1 MRKPQPQPSHL
12 HPFVYLAS
20 QSPRR
25 AQLLDQLGV
34 AHRPLLADPDEDAES
49 LEVEKAGELPLAYVE
64 RVTLLKLKAA
74 RQRLKRRGLPIA
86 PILCADTT
94 VAVGRRIFGKP
105 QDAGHAARMLRGL
118 SGRSHRVMTAV
129 AVSSGSQGSKS
140 LCLVNT
146 SHVSFAVLSEADIQS
161 YIQSGEPLGKAGA
174 YAIQGCIA
182 GFIEHIAGSHSGIM
196 GLPLFETATL
206 LRQAG
211 VDLGLGPSLSAS
223 SLKLKK

>member
-1 MRKPQPQPSHL
+1 MSKPQPL
-12 HPFVYLAS
+12 HTFIYLAS

-34 AHRPLLADPDEDAES
+34 AHRLLLAGDDEDTES
-49 LEVEKAGELPLAYVE
+49 LEAEQPGELPLAYVQ

-74 RQRLKRRGLPIA
+74 RQRLKRRGLPLA

-94 VAVGRRIFGKP
+94 VALGRRIFGKP
-105 QDAGHAARMLRGL
+105 QDADDAARMLRAL
-118 SGRSHRVMTAV
+118 SGRSHRVMTAL
-129 AVSSGSQGSKS
+129 AVSHGSKN

-146 SHVSFAVLSEADIQS
+146 SHVSFAALSEAHIQS
-161 YIQSGEPLGKAGA
+161 YVQSGEPLGKAGA
-174 YAIQGCIA
+174 YAIQGRIA
-182 GFIEHIAGSHSGIM
+182 GFIAHIAGSHSGIM

-211 VDLGLGPSLSAS
+211 VDLLQPTS
-223 SLKLKK
+223 SLRSED